1 MGFSWSANLGFP
13 RARDFIEMKEH
24 DFNEVVS
31 LILKEDDR
39 YAKESYVFLKRA
51 LDFTMDQERKKQG
64 LSVSKQRHVSG
75 QELLTGMR
83 DYATEQFGPLA
94 FTVLTSWGLKRCE
107 DIGEMVFNLID
118 YGVFS
123 KNEDDTRED
132 FSSIYDFGDAFV
144 KPYQP
149 KRRILKRPRYR
160 AIESL

>member
-1 MGFSWSANLGFP
+1 
-13 RARDFIEMKEH
+13 MKEH

-31 LILKEDDR
+31 LIIKEDGR
-39 YAKESYVFLKRA
+39 YTKEGYVFLKRA
-51 LDFTMDQERKKQG
+51 LDFTMDQDRKKQG
-64 LSVSKQRHVSG
+64 LSVSKQRHVTG
-75 QELLTGMR
+75 QELLEGMR
-83 DYATEQFGPLA
+83 DFAKEQFGPLA
-94 FTVLTSWGLKRCE
+94 FTVLTTWGINRCE

-132 FSSIYDFGDAFV
+132 FSSIYDFKEAFL
-144 KPYQP
+144 KPYLP

>member
-1 MGFSWSANLGFP
+1 
-13 RARDFIEMKEH
+13 MKEH

-31 LILKEDDR
+31 LIIKEDGR
-39 YAKESYVFLKRA
+39 YSKEGYVFLKRA

-83 DYATEQFGPLA
+83 AYAIDQFGPLA
-94 FTVLTSWGLKRCE
+94 FTVLTSWGIKRCE

-123 KNEDDTRED
+123 KNESDTRED
-132 FSSIYDFGDAFV
+132 FSAIYDFEEAFV
-144 KPYQP
+144 RPYQP